1 MERHERIGKVIGN
14 KGRLKIIIETED
26 GEIYELPRMSA
37 KRIMG
42 KDVVFDMHDAREA
55 EKLKVKKLYAQCAG
69 SIVH

>member
-42 KDVVFDMHDAREA
+42 KDVVFDMHDARM
-55 EKLKVKKLYAQCAG
+55 AG
-69 SIVH
+69 K